1 VDLLEPLN
9 KTMRTL
15 ISSKIKIIGDR
26 TCEVCGQN
34 VPVIE
39 REGKEYSHC
48 LNCENIAL
56 KNEMS
61 SFRDKHEVEAF
72 FWNNSLVPSDTQD
85 CSFDTYKPTNQS
97 QYDALKKAKWYAD
110 NFKQL
115 RSDKQYNS
123 LLFQGAYGIGK
134 SHLSHSI
141 AIALK
146 EQRYKVI
153 FADAPLLMKKIKN
166 TYGNYKESELVIF
179 KNIEKADLFIL
190 DDLGA
195 EYVKSKDG
203 EESWAVDTLFSII
216 GSRVDKPNIFTTNY
230 DSAGLAKKY
239 GVHGGRIVSRMM
251 KGTRAVRM
259 DGEDFRTK
267 GW

>member
-1 VDLLEPLN
+1 
-9 KTMRTL
+9 
-15 ISSKIKIIGDR
+15 
-26 TCEVCGQN
+26 

-48 LNCENIAL
+48 LNCENKAL
-56 KNEMS
+56 ETEMS
-61 SFRDKHEVEAF
+61 DFRDRHEIESF
-72 FWNNSLVPSDTQD
+72 FRKNSLVPGDTED
-85 CSFDTYKPTNQS
+85 CRFDNYQPTNDS
-97 QYDALKKAKWYAD
+97 QKEAYKKAKWYAD

-115 RSDKQYNS
+115 LEEGKWNS
-123 LLFQGAYGIGK
+123 LLFQGTYGIGK
-134 SHLSHSI
+134 SHLSYST
-141 AIALK
+141 AMALK

-153 FADAPLLMKKIKN
+153 FADAPLLMKKIKS

-179 KNIEKADLFIL
+179 ENIEKADLFIL

-239 GVHGGRIVSRMM
+239 GTHGGRIVSRMM
-251 KGTRAVRM
+251 KGTKPIKM
-259 DGEDFRTK
+259 SGEDFRTK